1 LNSGGGLGIF
11 SFSIAAFGVMQAGG
25 DEFGNSRSRLV
36 WLNQPKKM
44 QHHKLNPE
52 HLALTRREFLS
63 RCGMGM
69 GALGL
74 ASLLDATGWLAGSTH
89 AAPSST
95 SPLTPKAPHFTGKAR
110 RVIHLFMN
118 GGPSHVDTFDPKP
131 SLEKYAGKLLPMENP
146 RTERKT
152 GAAFPSPFK
161 FKKYGRSGIEVSEIF
176 AHTAESID
184 DIAVVR
190 SMHAN
195 VPNHEPSLLL
205 MNCGEA
211 RLIRPSLG
219 SWVTYG
225 LGSENQ
231 NLPGFIAMCP
241 GGYPIQES
249 QNWQSGFLPG
259 VYQGT
264 YIDTQHTRMEKLIEF
279 IKNNYTSM
287 PEQRAQL
294 DLLHTLNERHL
305 KKRQNDSQL
314 EARIQSFE
322 LAYRM
327 QMDATDAF
335 DISREPEHIR
345 KMYGE
350 GTQARQI
357 LIARRLIERGVRF
370 VQVWHGNGQP
380 WDSHDDLEI
389 NHRRLAKECDQA
401 IGALLKDLKQR
412 GLLEDTLVVWG
423 GEFGRTP
430 TVELPTPGSNAG
442 KINGR
447 DHNHHGFTMWMAG
460 GGVRGGYVHGATD
473 EFGFAAVE
481 NKVHVH
487 DLHATILHLLGFDHE
502 KLTFR
507 HAGRDFRLTDVHGH
521 LVKELVA

>member
-1 LNSGGGLGIF
+1 MS
-11 SFSIAAFGVMQAGG
+11 
-25 DEFGNSRSRLV
+25 
-36 WLNQPKKM
+36 
-44 QHHKLNPE
+44 HHAPNFE
-52 HLALTRREFLS
+52 HLALTRREFLC
-63 RCGMGM
+63 RCGLGM
-69 GALGL
+69 GAVSL
-74 ASLLDATGWLAGSTH
+74 ASLLGGVDFSNSAQASE
-89 AAPSST
+89 AFIN
-95 SPLTPKAPHFTGKAR
+95 PLTPKQPHFPAKAKH
-110 RVIHLFMN
+110 VIHIFAN

-131 SLEKYAGKLLPMENP
+131 ALAKFTGKPLPMENL

-152 GAAFPSPFK
+152 GAAFPSPFT
-161 FKKYGRSGIEVSEIF
+161 FKKYGQSGIEVSELF
-176 AHTAESID
+176 SKVAENID
-184 DIAVVR
+184 EIAVIR
-190 SMHAN
+190 SMHAD

-211 RLIRPSLG
+211 RSIRPSVG

-225 LGSENQ
+225 LGSDNQ
-231 NLPGFIAMCP
+231 NLPGFISMCP

-249 QNWQSGFLPG
+249 QNWQAGFLPG

-264 YIDTQHTRMEKLIEF
+264 YIDTQHTKIEKLIEH
-279 IKNNYTSM
+279 IKNNYTSL
-287 PEQRAQL
+287 PEQRQQL
-294 DLLHTLNERHL
+294 DLLQQLNDRHRT
-305 KKRQNDSQL
+305 KRKEDAQI

-335 DISREPEHIR
+335 DITREPEHIR

-350 GTQARQI
+350 GTQARQL
-357 LIARRLIERGVRF
+357 LIARRLVERGVRF
-370 VQVWHGNGQP
+370 VQVWHGSGQP
-380 WDSHDDLEI
+380 WDNHDDIEV

-412 GLLEDTLVVWG
+412 GLLESTLVIWG

-447 DHNHHGFTMWMAG
+447 DHNHYGFTTWMAG

-473 EFGFAAVE
+473 EFGIQAAE
-481 NKVHVH
+481 KKVHVH
-487 DLHATILHLLGFDHE
+487 DLHATMLWLLGFDHE

-507 HAGRDFRLTDVHGH
+507 SAGRDFRLTDVHGQV
-521 LVKELVA
+521 VKELLA